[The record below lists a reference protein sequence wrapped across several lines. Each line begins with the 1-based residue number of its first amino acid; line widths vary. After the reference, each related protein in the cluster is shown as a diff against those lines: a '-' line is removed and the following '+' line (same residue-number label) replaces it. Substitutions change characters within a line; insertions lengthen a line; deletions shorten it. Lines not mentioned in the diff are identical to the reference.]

1 MNFDFKDNDNESQFR
16 GSVRSGKSKKFKKK
30 VKKMKKKIVVEEK
43 ESDPDIDFD

>member
-1 MNFDFKDNDNESQFR
+1 
-16 GSVRSGKSKKFKKK
+16 VRSGKSKKFKKK

>member
-1 MNFDFKDNDNESQFR
+1 M
-16 GSVRSGKSKKFKKK
+16 RSGKSKKFKKK